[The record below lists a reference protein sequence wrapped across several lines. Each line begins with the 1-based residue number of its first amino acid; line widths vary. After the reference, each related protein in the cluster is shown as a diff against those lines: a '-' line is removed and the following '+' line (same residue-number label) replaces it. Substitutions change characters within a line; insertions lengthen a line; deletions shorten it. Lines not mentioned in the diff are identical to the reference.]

1 MDDYYIAI
9 LRLLNVIHLENEIII
24 SRLFEKD
31 KADEILGKFDKEF
44 DNIVS
49 NKYHSDNAEWPRMSF
64 YWLSEVLYVWCDSG
78 RNIWM

>member
-24 SRLFEKD
+24 SNMLKKH

-49 NKYHSDNAEWPRMSF
+49 NKCHSDNAE
-64 YWLSEVLYVWCDSG
+64 
-78 RNIWM
+78 

>member
-24 SRLFEKD
+24 SHLFEKD

-44 DNIVS
+44 GDIVS
-49 NKYHSDNAEWPRMSF
+49 NKCHSDHAE
-64 YWLSEVLYVWCDSG
+64 
-78 RNIWM
+78 

>member
-1 MDDYYIAI
+1 MDEYCIAI

-24 SRLFEKD
+24 SRLLEKD

-49 NKYHSDNAEWPRMSF
+49 NKHHSDHAE
-64 YWLSEVLYVWCDSG
+64 
-78 RNIWM
+78 

>member
-49 NKYHSDNAEWPRMSF
+49 NKYHSDNAE
-64 YWLSEVLYVWCDSG
+64 
-78 RNIWM
+78 

>member
-24 SRLFEKD
+24 SHLFEKD

-49 NKYHSDNAEWPRMSF
+49 NKCHSDHAERP
-64 YWLSEVLYVWCDSG
+64 
-78 RNIWM
+78 